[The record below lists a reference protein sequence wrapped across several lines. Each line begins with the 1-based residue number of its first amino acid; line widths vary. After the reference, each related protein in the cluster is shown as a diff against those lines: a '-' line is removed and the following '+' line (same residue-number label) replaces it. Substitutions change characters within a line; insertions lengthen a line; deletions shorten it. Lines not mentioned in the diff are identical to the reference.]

1 MIFEKK
7 CDDPIV
13 GYFLSNKKGIEI
25 LGTNTKFTLRDLGP
39 QEAGNKVEIIFEQC
53 LNLAAG
59 EYSLNLGCSEYKEGE
74 LIAHHRMYDLCI
86 INIIRDRPVVG
97 FYNPQTNIYIN
108 NF

>member
-1 MIFEKK
+1 VIFEKK